1 MRHLESRN
9 YGGNMNLRQQKR
21 HSNKIKVTKKYI
33 RDMVRLLSK
42 KEYELNLP
50 KNAKDTALKV
60 LELVHNATY
69 NSHAGSSVIR
79 INLGERHFYNRPK
92 FSEYSAYRD
101 DPVIGTINTTSHW
114 DVLLVVVAH
123 ELAHHIQYRY
133 AKYLPRYRKIKDRGH
148 GDIFKSIYRYLRR
161 DFVNKKINTDYTSHG
176 DWDTFTVKPKVK
188 VKRVMKDYKKLCEL
202 VTSYNDRKV
211 RILEWHYSV
220 AVYEY
225 ANYPHMPKDDDNQ
238 WEHVEEFYD
247 RHMFSQAYK
256 YAKERYKAKIPLA
269 YRQ

>member
-1 MRHLESRN
+1 
-9 YGGNMNLRQQKR
+9 MNRQQTR
-21 HSNKIKVTKKYI
+21 QHSNKIKVTKKYI

-60 LELVHNATY
+60 LKFVHNP
-69 NSHAGSSVIR
+69 NHRSRAGAHVIK
-79 INLGERHFYNRPK
+79 INLGAWWHYGRPE
-92 FSEYSAYRD
+92 FVEYSFFSK
-101 DPVIGTINTTSHW
+101 DPVIGTIKTHSEW
-114 DVLLVVVAH
+114 DELLVLAAH
-123 ELAHHIQYRY
+123 ELAHHIQHRY
-133 AKYLPRYRKIKDRGH
+133 AKYLPRYRSINDRGH

-188 VKRVMKDYKKLCEL
+188 RVMKDYKKLCEL
-202 VTSYNDRKV
+202 VTSYNDRTV
-211 RILEWHYSV
+211 RILEWHNSV

-225 ANYPHMPKDDDNQ
+225 ADYDHMPKDDDNQ

-247 RHMFSQAYK
+247 RHMFSQAYR
-256 YAKERYKAKIPLA
+256 YAKDRYQAKIPLA